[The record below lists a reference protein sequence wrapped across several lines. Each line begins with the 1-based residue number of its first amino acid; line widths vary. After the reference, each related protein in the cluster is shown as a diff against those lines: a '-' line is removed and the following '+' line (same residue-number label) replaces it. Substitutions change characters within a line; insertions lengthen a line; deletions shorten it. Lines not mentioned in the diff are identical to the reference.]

1 VLVAFAHES
10 LTGLLFSLV
19 RATPKDDVAATAAD
33 STSPIRTECRMVWE
47 ELRTAVRFPMHVPIV
62 LMVNGEEINAIT
74 VNISHNGVL
83 LRVPQPIEC
92 DTQLEFLMSVPD
104 EAFPDTSTAA
114 IHCAGRVIRTYREN
128 DSSFVALVID
138 EYQLQ

>member
-47 ELRTAVRFPMHVPIV
+47 ELRTAVRFPMHVP
-62 LMVNGEEINAIT
+62 T

-138 EYQLQ
+138 EYQFQ